1 MKGMRSGKYLLPSI
15 VGRKNKV
22 IFLAI
27 SGIVFGRDSTML
39 WNTPI
44 KSEKKSAYK
53 ISCTINSDI
62 YIIT

>member
-44 KSEKKSAYK
+44 KSEKKS
-53 ISCTINSDI
+53 TIIKSI
-62 YIIT
+62 AQSIMT